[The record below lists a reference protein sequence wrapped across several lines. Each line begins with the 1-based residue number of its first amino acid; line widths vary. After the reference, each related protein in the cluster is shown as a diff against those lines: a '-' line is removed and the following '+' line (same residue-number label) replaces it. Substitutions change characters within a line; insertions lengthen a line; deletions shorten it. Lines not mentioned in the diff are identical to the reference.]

1 MHNTYM
7 GIAHFHPAF
16 RFFFVEKFLDP
27 AQVSVSYVCMYGCT
41 MCMYVC
47 MYVCMYEW
55 LYVCGTTSSAGR
67 LLRCVQDLKY
77 MYVCMYVNVSAVAY
91 GSLGLHAKYGSQF
104 YRRIYLGNRRQTRSQ
119 YSHRLHHWYVCM
131 YVCMYLRM
139 LKYKLLYIF
148 CAVCMYT

>member
-1 MHNTYM
+1 MHNKYM

-16 RFFFVEKFLDP
+16 RFLFVEKFNDP
-27 AQVSVSYVCMYGCT
+27 AQVCMYHMYVCIVVLC
-41 MCMYVC
+41 VC
-47 MYVCMYEW
+47 MYVCMNGCM
-55 LYVCGTTSSAGR
+55 YVCGTTLSTGR

-77 MYVCMYVNVSAVAY
+77 MDVCMYVNVSAVAY

-131 YVCMYLRM
+131 YVCML
-139 LKYKLLYIF
+139 
-148 CAVCMYT
+148 VCMYVFTYVEV